1 MHEIAVVTLRSVHPA
16 FPRTTA
22 MIATSRLLAVGSAD
36 RIITNTVITFAMAV
50 TVVADTNAIVVLTV
64 ITVAGTV
71 RTSVLHMAVAHV
83 KSVHMHLL
91 CRTAAQQ

>member
-1 MHEIAVVTLRSVHPA
+1 MHEIAVVTLRKGHPA
-16 FPRTTA
+16 FRWTKA

-50 TVVADTNAIVVLTV
+50 TVVTDTNAIVVLTV

>member
-1 MHEIAVVTLRSVHPA
+1 
-16 FPRTTA
+16 
-22 MIATSRLLAVGSAD
+22 
-36 RIITNTVITFAMAV
+36 MAV
-50 TVVADTNAIVVLTV
+50 TVVTDTNAIVVLTV

-83 KSVHMHLL
+83 KSVYMHLL